1 MKPWSKKLSV
11 LTAVTLMC
19 TSLAGG
25 CADKTVT
32 EPADVPVNEVEGAYA
47 FVGKDMQNTYV
58 QKVYEGFELAC
69 SESGVKTVYSSPDA
83 PTAEKQIEMIN
94 SLIEDKAAGIAIM
107 ANDRDALESAL
118 RRAMD
123 EGIKVISLDSAVNK
137 KSRMVHIQQAAPE
150 EIGRSLVR
158 AAYDITGGKGAVA
171 VLSATHSATNQNLWI
186 DYMNKEYSEN
196 AEKYALM
203 PLKQI
208 VYGDDDVTKSMTET
222 QTLLQDSEIKVIIA
236 PTTVGMKAAGQVITE
251 TGSDVKLT
259 GLGLPSE
266 MAEYIESGV
275 CPYMYLWNPVD
286 IGYLSGYTLDALVK
300 GTITGALQEKFS
312 AGSMA
317 EKQITADPEG
327 GSEVVLGSLLRFD
340 SGNIERWKVVY

>member
-1 MKPWSKKLSV
+1 MKLKKLSA
-11 LTAVTLMC
+11 LIAITLLC
-19 TSLAGG
+19 ASLITG
-25 CADKTVT
+25 CADKMAI
-32 EPADVPVNEVEGAYA
+32 EPSDVPVNDFEGAYA

-69 SESGVKTVYSSPDA
+69 SECGAKTVYSSPDA
-83 PTAEKQIEMIN
+83 PTAEKQIDIIN
-94 SLIEDKAAGIAIM
+94 SLIDDKVAGIAIM
-107 ANDRDALESAL
+107 ANDRNELETAL

-137 KSRMVHIQQAAPE
+137 ASRMVHIQQADPE

-158 AAYDITGGKGAVA
+158 AAYNITGGKGAVA
-171 VLSATHSATNQNLWI
+171 VLSATSSATNPNLWI
-186 DYMNKEYSEN
+186 NYMKKEYAEN
-196 AEKYALM
+196 TEKYASM

-251 TGSDVKLT
+251 LGSDVKLT

-275 CPYMYLWNPVD
+275 CPYMYLWNPID
-286 IGYLSGYTLDALVK
+286 IGYLSGYTLDSLVK
-300 GTITGALQEKFS
+300 GTITGAVSEKFN
-312 AGSMA
+312 AGSMV
-317 EKQITADPEG
+317 EKQIITDHEG
-327 GSEVVLGSLLRFD
+327 GSEVMLGALLRFD
-340 SGNIERWKVVY
+340 SGNIARWRVVY